1 MHLGR
6 VIVALVRDCSN
17 IVLSR
22 LLKLNIVTR
31 IEKLQKNF
39 IQRERKRERGII
51 M

>member
-6 VIVALVRDCSN
+6 VIVALVRDYNN

-31 IEKLQKNF
+31 IEKLQINF
-39 IQRERKRERGII
+39 IQRERKREREE
-51 M
+51 